1 MPRPSTTCA
10 SMWVIT
16 QILMRRRET
25 TFVEVSTPSCV
36 SVSILFGLIA
46 SMSWSTWPYHRK
58 TILSLTGQR
67 RRRRHQCQ
75 DPPVHPRGSGLSPTI
90 RVEDFSSRQE
100 DGLSGRLSSSK
111 HPTVFQLPPQG
122 TINPS
127 SNRSSVREMETSA
140 SHVAMWIVMPRIA
153 QEISR
158 GRCQHQINTEGESR
172 RCKSDKGSSISLLWR
187 SYLKEPPL

>member
-10 SMWVIT
+10 SMRGIT

-25 TFVEVSTPSCV
+25 VSAEVSTPSCV
-36 SVSILFGLIA
+36 SVSTLFGLTA

-75 DPPVHPRGSGLSPTI
+75 DPPVQPRGSGLSPTI
-90 RVEDFSSRQE
+90 RAEDFSSRQE

-122 TINPS
+122 TINLCSSS
-127 SNRSSVREMETSA
+127 SNSSAKGMETNA
-140 SHVAMWIVMPRIA
+140 SRVAMWAIMPRIA
-153 QEISR
+153 HGIS
-158 GRCQHQINTEGESR
+158 
-172 RCKSDKGSSISLLWR
+172 
-187 SYLKEPPL
+187 